1 MVQDY
6 KKYLRHKKLTILIV
20 SIALLIAV
28 MWAIMAG
35 SANLDIH
42 DVFLSLIGKGSTRAN
57 IIVGDI
63 RLPRILTA
71 ILVGAILGVAGSV
84 MQNVLRNPLAS
95 ASTLGVSQ
103 GAAFGATVGII
114 LFGAGIQNSASAL
127 SAVEINNPYIVTICA
142 FIGGSISAMVILML
156 AKLKN
161 IGSQGLILT
170 GVALSAL
177 FSGGTTLIQYF
188 ADDVKVA
195 AVVFWTFGDL
205 GRTSKSENLYLCVVF
220 LLAFCYFYWHRW
232 DYNALESGHHTA
244 KSLGVSVHRLI
255 LVSMVVASLISAVA
269 VAFVGIISFI
279 GLVAPHIMRPFV
291 GNDYR
296 YLLPASAIAGSLLL
310 VVADTVGR
318 IVVAPI
324 ILPIGAITSF
334 LGAPVFL
341 YLLFKGDRKHD

>member
-1 MVQDY
+1 MVQEY
-6 KKYLRHKKLTILIV
+6 KKYLRHKKLTIIVV
-20 SIALLIAV
+20 SIGLLLAV
-28 MWAIMAG
+28 MWSITAG
-35 SANLDIH
+35 SANLEVH
-42 DVFLSLIGKGSTRAN
+42 DVFLSLIGKGSIRAN

-63 RLPRILTA
+63 RLPRIVTG
-71 ILVGAILGVAGSV
+71 ILVGAILGVAGAV

-114 LFGAGIQNSASAL
+114 LFGAGIQNSTSAL

-142 FIGGSISAMVILML
+142 FIGGSISAIVILML
-156 AKLKN
+156 AKIKN

-220 LLAFCYFYWHRW
+220 ILASCYFYWHRW

-310 VVADTVGR
+310 LVADTVGR

>member
-1 MVQDY
+1 MMQDY
-6 KKYLRHKKLTILIV
+6 KKYLRHKKLTIIMV
-20 SIALLIAV
+20 SFGLLVAV
-28 MWAIMAG
+28 MWAIVAG
-35 SANLDIH
+35 SANLNIQDI
-42 DVFLSLIGKGSTRAN
+42 FLSLIGKGSTRAT
-57 IIVGDI
+57 IIVCDI
-63 RLPRILTA
+63 RLPRIVTG
-71 ILVGAILGVAGSV
+71 ILVGAILGVAGAV

-114 LFGAGIQNSASAL
+114 LFGAGIQNSTSAL

-142 FIGGSISAMVILML
+142 FIGGSISAIVILML
-156 AKLKN
+156 AKIKN
-161 IGSQGLILT
+161 IGPQGLILT

-188 ADDVKVA
+188 ADDVQVA

-205 GRTSKSENLYLCVVF
+205 GRTSKAENLYLAVVF
-220 LLAFCYFYWHRW
+220 ILAFCYFYWHRW
-232 DYNALESGHHTA
+232 DYNALESGNHTA
-244 KSLGVSVHRLI
+244 KRLGVSVHRLI
-255 LVSMVVASLISAVA
+255 LISMVLASLISAVA

-310 VVADTVGR
+310 LVADTVGR
-318 IVVAPI
+318 IIVAPI